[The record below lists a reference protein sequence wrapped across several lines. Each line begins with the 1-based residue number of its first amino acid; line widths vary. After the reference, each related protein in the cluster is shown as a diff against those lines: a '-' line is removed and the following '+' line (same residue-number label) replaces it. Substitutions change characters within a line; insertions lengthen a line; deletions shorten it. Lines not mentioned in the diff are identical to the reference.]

1 MLFAPRRSCYRPAM
15 TTSPPDAAELDA
27 LETFAGRL
35 ADAARRESLPRFRT
49 ISAVDDKAGPGDFDP
64 VTEADRAAE
73 SAIRALIE
81 AKYPS
86 HGILG
91 EEHGVKPADGPWEW
105 TLDPID
111 GTRAFISGIPMWTT
125 LIALSFEG
133 RPIIGVIDQ
142 PYLNERFVGRSGAGQ
157 LARAS
162 FERGA
167 TRQPL
172 KVRACPELTRA
183 TISTTDPFI
192 FNGSEMG
199 GFEQVRR
206 TARLARYGC
215 DAYAY
220 AMVAAGQMD
229 MVIEASL
236 QPYDVRALVP
246 VIEGAGGLFTNWRG
260 EPAWD
265 GGQVVAAGDPAA
277 HAEALIALKRAA
289 I

>member
-1 MLFAPRRSCYRPAM
+1 MLCAAM
-15 TTSPPDAAELDA
+15 STHSPSATELDT
-27 LETFAGRL
+27 LEAFAGRL
-35 ADAARRESLPRFRT
+35 ADAARRESLPRFRKT
-49 ISAVDDKAGPGDFDP
+49 TAIDNKAGDSDFDP

-73 SAIRALIE
+73 TAIRALIE
-81 AKYPS
+81 AEYPR

-91 EEHGVKPADGPWEW
+91 EEHGVKPSDGPWEW

-111 GTRAFISGIPMWTT
+111 GTRAFISGVPMWTT

-133 RPIIGVIDQ
+133 RPVIGVIDQ
-142 PYLNERFVGRSGAGQ
+142 PYLDERFVGRSGTGPIK
-157 LARAS
+157 RAT
-162 FERGA
+162 FTRGSA
-167 TRQPL
+167 QQTL
-172 KVRACPELTRA
+172 KVRPCPELTNA

-192 FNGSEMG
+192 FTGSETG

-220 AMVAAGQMD
+220 AMVAAGHMD
-229 MVIEASL
+229 LVIESSL
-236 QPYDVRALVP
+236 EPYDVRALVP

-289 I
+289 A